1 MELVDVHP
9 TAELSELAQGKE
21 QSLEVIRLM
30 SYYSLVSIWWSS
42 QLSEL
47 VYLFLPHNTYIELNY
62 KVF

>member
-9 TAELSELAQGKE
+9 TTEPSELAQGKE

-30 SYYSLVSIWWSS
+30 SYLLVSIWWYS